1 MSHHIIVSIGVWLF
15 VVFWLFSVFWH
26 FMTRRKHGAFNTFVA
41 EMPVTS
47 STDVVH
53 RF

>member
-15 VVFWLFSVFWH
+15 VVFWLFSVFWQ
-26 FMTRRKHGAFNTFVA
+26 FMTRRKHGAFNTFVV